1 MGTGL
6 PYNAG
11 MSRARTWIVVVGLG
25 IIAVVALRMTV
36 FKPRVVPVRV
46 AQVTRGAVEATV
58 SNTRAGTVKVR
69 LRAKLS
75 PQVGGLVVALPHRKG
90 SRVKK
95 GELLL
100 KLDDRTQRAQL
111 DIAERQL
118 AASRKRADDAC
129 FAADLAA
136 KDLVRTQG
144 LYAKGIASDQQLDA
158 ARTGRDRTR
167 AGCEAARAEVTAAQ
181 AQVEA
186 AKVALSLTG
195 LDAPFDGVVAQ
206 VSTELGEWITPSPPG
221 VPIPPVIDLL
231 DPSSIYI
238 SAPIDEVDSERV
250 HVGQRVRL
258 SFDSR
263 PGRHFAG
270 HVTRVAP
277 YVEDKLEQNRTVT
290 VEAELDD
297 PAAARG
303 LLPGTSADMDI
314 IIARRDNVLRVP
326 TSAVAEGGTV
336 LVLQDGRLAEK
347 KIKTGL
353 SDWQLTEVLSGLKSG
368 DLVVT
373 ARDSTAI
380 KAGARARAVSA
391 HD

>member
-1 MGTGL
+1 
-6 PYNAG
+6 
-11 MSRARTWIVVVGLG
+11 MSRARTWIVVLGLG
-25 IIAVVALRMTV
+25 IIAVVALRLTV

-46 AQVTRGAVEATV
+46 APVTRGTVEATV

-75 PQVGGLVVALPHRKG
+75 PQIGGLVTALPHRKG
-90 SRVKK
+90 SHVKK

-111 DIAERQL
+111 AVAERQM
-118 AASRKRADDAC
+118 AASREQADDAC

-136 KDLVRTQG
+136 KDLVRIEG
-144 LYAKGIASDQQLDA
+144 LHAKGIASDQQLDA
-158 ARTGRDRTR
+158 ARTSRDRTR
-167 AGCEAARAEVTAAQ
+167 AGCQAAQAEVTAAQ
-181 AQVEA
+181 AQVRA
-186 AKVALSLTG
+186 AQVALSLTE
-195 LDAPFDGVVAQ
+195 LDAPFDGIVAQ

-231 DPSSIYI
+231 DPSSVYV

-250 HVGQRVRL
+250 HVGQHVRL

-263 PGRHFAG
+263 PGQHFPG
-270 HVTRVAP
+270 HVTRIAP

-297 PAAARG
+297 PSVARG

-314 IIARRDNVLRVP
+314 IIARRENVLRVP
-326 TSAVAEGGTV
+326 TPAVAEGDSV
-336 LVLQDGRLAEK
+336 LVLRDGRLVEE
-347 KIKTGL
+347 KIKAGL
-353 SDWQLTEVLSGLKSG
+353 SDWQFTEVLSGLKAG

-373 ARDSTAI
+373 ARDSTAV
-380 KAGARARAVSA
+380 KPGARARAVLQ